1 MWVNWLGQQFKS
13 MALRSCLCQK
23 IVRKRLAGKEDYPA
37 LREKFSNGLCRL
49 NSIHLWHYYVA
60 HDYIGLCFSGP
71 LYRILAAKNGRC
83 FETLAIQDVSQAL
96 GNECIIINNDY
107 SLPCSHGSWIPF
119 FRCR

>member
-13 MALRSCLCQK
+13 IALRSCLCQK

-71 LYRILAAKNGRC
+71 LYRILAVKNC
-83 FETLAIQDVSQAL
+83 YCVKAFTIQDVCQAF
-96 GNECIIINNDY
+96 GNEHVIVNNDY
-107 SLPCSHGSWIPF
+107 SFSLSDRS
-119 FRCR
+119 